1 MTDSLEAEDRL
12 SLARKA
18 AKEGATIA
26 MEGFRTNTD
35 VETKAGPLDVV
46 TDLDRAVQ
54 RRVVAVLREDDPD
67 VTVVGEE
74 DLPDV
79 DTAST
84 VPETGR
90 CWVVDPIDGTNN
102 FVAGNRA
109 WGVSIAAMVDAEP
122 VAAVNRFPALGDVY
136 EVAVDEPTR
145 DGEPCSVSARTDPGT
160 FTIAPVFGVAPAH
173 QRKLPDYVDVITERF
188 GDVRRFGCAQLTL
201 SAVAAGELEAAVSAA
216 RLEPWDTV
224 AGVHLVRQAGG
235 TVTDAHGDRWSPGC
249 EGLVASNGV
258 AHDTLVESFDAE

>member
-1 MTDSLEAEDRL
+1 MTDSPETDDLL
-12 SLARKA
+12 SLAREA
-18 AKEGATIA
+18 AREGATVA
-26 MEGFRTNTD
+26 MEGFRSDTD
-35 VETKAGPLDVV
+35 VETKAGPLDSV
-46 TDLDRAVQ
+46 TELDRAAQ

-67 VTVVGEE
+67 ATVVGEE
-74 DLPDV
+74 ELPDV
-79 DTAST
+79 DTVST

-109 WGVSIAAMVDAEP
+109 WGVAVAAIEDAEP

-136 EVAVDEPTR
+136 EVADGEPTR
-145 DGEPCSVSARTDPGT
+145 DGDLCSVSEGTDPGT
-160 FTIAPVFGVAPAH
+160 FTVAPVFGVAPDH
-173 QRKLPDYVDVITERF
+173 QRKLADYVAVIADRF

-258 AHDTLVESFDAE
+258 AHAALVEAFENA